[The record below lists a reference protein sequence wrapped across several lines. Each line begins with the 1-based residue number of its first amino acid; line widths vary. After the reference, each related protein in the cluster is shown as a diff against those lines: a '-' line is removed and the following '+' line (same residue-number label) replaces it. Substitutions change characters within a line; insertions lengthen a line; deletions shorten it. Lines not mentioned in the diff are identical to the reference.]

1 MQDFFKENGLSGNAC
16 DQRQVRELRGER
28 CRILCGDFFDLRKND
43 LANVSAVYDRAS
55 LVALPPD
62 MRERYA
68 RHLVDILPPATQ
80 ILLVT
85 FDYPQAEMQG
95 PPFAVS
101 VSEVEALYGK
111 YAEIRLLAQKERCLK
126 IRALSS
132 VA

>member
-1 MQDFFKENGLSGNAC
+1 MAK
-16 DQRQVRELRGER
+16 
-28 CRILCGDFFDLRKND
+28 
-43 LANVSAVYDRAS
+43 VSAVYDRAS

-68 RHLVDILPPATQ
+68 RHLVDILPRGTQ

-101 VSEVEALYGK
+101 VNEVEALYGK
-111 YAEIRLLAQKERCLK
+111 YADIRLLAQED
-126 IRALSS
+126 ALAQNPRFKQRGVSRMEES
-132 VA
+132 IFLLTLR